1 MQFKSRIPGL
11 MGPIENEIKIKISQ
25 WFSCP
30 MLGAGKHMV
39 PVINVLIGCYTF
51 LTALHVD
58 QVKIGDF
65 IFNDFK
71 SPTC

>member
-11 MGPIENEIKIKISQ
+11 MGSIEIEIKIDISQ

-30 MLGAGKHMV
+30 MLGAGKHIV

-65 IFNDFK
+65 NFDIFK
-71 SPTC
+71 STTC